1 MKKAVQ
7 PPAIQP
13 TWGLEDYLK
22 KYNLMLEAASN
33 NADGGEGQGDQADL
47 ENPSQNDL
55 EGDEENNDD
64 EQIIDMVPVLN
75 TSPE

>member
-1 MKKAVQ
+1 MQ

-33 NADGGEGQGDQADL
+33 NADGGEGQLDQADL
-47 ENPSQNDL
+47 ENPSQN
-55 EGDEENNDD
+55 GNEESVDNNDGQ
-64 EQIIDMVPVLN
+64 QIIDMVPVLN